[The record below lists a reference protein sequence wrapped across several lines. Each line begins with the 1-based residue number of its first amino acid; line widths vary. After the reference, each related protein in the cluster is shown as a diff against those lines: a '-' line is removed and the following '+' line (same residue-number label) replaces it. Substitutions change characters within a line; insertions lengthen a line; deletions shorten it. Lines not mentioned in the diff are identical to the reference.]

1 MGKIKTYH
9 LTPQKEINIGK
20 TQLGR
25 VKQICIFS
33 FPVHFNNTTHEL
45 VRFKRRFEIL
55 KIAFA
60 GHGTRYLRSPRSC
73 FPSVCNAKS
82 VLTF

>member
-9 LTPQKEINIGK
+9 STTQKEINIAK
-20 TQLGR
+20 TQLSR
-25 VKQICIFS
+25 VKRIYIYIFY

-45 VRFKRRFEIL
+45 FRFKRRFQIL

-60 GHGTRYLRSPRSC
+60 GHKTRYLRSPRSC
-73 FPSVCNAKS
+73 FPSVCFRQ
-82 VLTF
+82 T

>member
-9 LTPQKEINIGK
+9 STTLKGNKHSKNTAKQSETNIY
-20 TQLGR
+20 
-25 VKQICIFS
+25 IYIFY

-45 VRFKRRFEIL
+45 FRFKRLFQIL

-60 GHGTRYLRSPRSC
+60 GHKTRYLRSPRSC
-73 FPSVCNAKS
+73 FPSVCFRQ
-82 VLTF
+82 T